1 MEAGVSELV
10 KRERMIW
17 DKISGNVGSNVLDR
31 SKALGTEKG
40 HWA

>member
-10 KRERMIW
+10 KRERMVW